1 MLILQIQS
9 AAAIRIV
16 FFIIMLFLLYLCDKD
31 TRITLKKEIIIAVLP
46 GIGVLILLGRYT
58 NFIRFIAESC
68 SFVIFD
74 REANINCTLA

>member
-1 MLILQIQS
+1 M
-9 AAAIRIV
+9 
-16 FFIIMLFLLYLCDKD
+16 
-31 TRITLKKEIIIAVLP
+31 EIIIAVLP

-74 REANINCTLA
+74 REANINCTLAKKNECVHFILLPVCIIFAKRKEL

>member
-1 MLILQIQS
+1 M
-9 AAAIRIV
+9 
-16 FFIIMLFLLYLCDKD
+16 
-31 TRITLKKEIIIAVLP
+31 EIIIAVLP
-46 GIGVLILLGRYT
+46 GIGVLILLGRYI